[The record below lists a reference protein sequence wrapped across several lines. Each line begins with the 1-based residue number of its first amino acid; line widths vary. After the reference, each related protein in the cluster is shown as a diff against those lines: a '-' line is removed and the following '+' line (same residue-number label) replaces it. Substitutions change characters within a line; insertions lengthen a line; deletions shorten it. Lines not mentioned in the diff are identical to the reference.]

1 MFSPHIDHT
10 IAFIGFVQPA
20 SGGVLSMSEMQ
31 ARWWAEVCRK
41 RVYLP
46 EPQRM
51 LIDIAL
57 EKVSDLSDN
66 FFFLR
71 IVNVTLFLC
80 CARAAQGAR
89 ALLPLWS
96 THHSARSN
104 SVLRRGWRDD
114 WLQAD
119 IPGKP
124 QPLVE
129 VRVNTR
135 CYPSLSSAI
144 AVEFSGCRLLL
155 GSCGTIIHETM
166 LRSNGLS
173 MSLRERSARSRS
185 IESSS
190 LLSKMASAC
199 WKPL

>member
-66 FFFLR
+66 FIFFFMNCKCY
-71 IVNVTLFLC
+71 IIF
-80 CARAAQGAR
+80 
-89 ALLPLWS
+89 
-96 THHSARSN
+96 
-104 SVLRRGWRDD
+104 VLR
-114 WLQAD
+114 
-119 IPGKP
+119 
-124 QPLVE
+124 
-129 VRVNTR
+129 T
-135 CYPSLSSAI
+135 
-144 AVEFSGCRLLL
+144 
-155 GSCGTIIHETM
+155 
-166 LRSNGLS
+166 
-173 MSLRERSARSRS
+173 RSARC
-185 IESSS
+185 
-190 LLSKMASAC
+190 KSATSALVDTPFSAIPFC
-199 WKPL
+199 TATRLVK